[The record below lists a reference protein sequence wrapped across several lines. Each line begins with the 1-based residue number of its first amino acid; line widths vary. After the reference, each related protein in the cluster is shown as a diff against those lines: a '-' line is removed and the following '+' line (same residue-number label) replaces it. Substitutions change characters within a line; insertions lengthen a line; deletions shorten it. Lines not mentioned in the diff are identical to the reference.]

1 MKAWTVT
8 DNNGDYGTSIVF
20 AETRGKARSYALQ
33 WIDTFED
40 CKWTD
45 LKVKRFPEY
54 DQYYDGRTEVNF
66 WLDDEHRVRL
76 VRDFGWSCFEVFKHL
91 CEDCPAKQWCEQYKE
106 GQYDY

>member
-8 DNNGDYGTSIVF
+8 DNNGECGTSIVF

-40 CKWTD
+40 CEWTD
-45 LKVKRFPEY
+45 LRVRRFPEY
-54 DQYYDGRTEVNF
+54 DQYYNGKENVDF

-76 VRDFGWSCFEVFKHL
+76 VRDFGWSCFEVFEYL
-91 CEDCPAKQWCEQYKE
+91 CKDCPAKQWCEQYRE
-106 GQYDY
+106 GG